1 MSNEWSEWRLF
12 PDPRKFGILVAPFGP
27 GCYELRNGD
36 QLVLYGSSRNVAHR
50 VSSLLPK
57 EWGCGGRKNHSKQ
70 EYVLQNLGT
79 IEYRTVACADVD
91 QAREEEKKLSAKEPN
106 YLFPD

>member
-1 MSNEWSEWRLF
+1 MSTEWSEWRLF
-12 PDPRKFGILVAPFGP
+12 PDPRKLGILVAPFGP
-27 GCYELRNGD
+27 GCYELRDGD

-57 EWGCGGRKNHSKQ
+57 DWGCGGRNNNSKQ
-70 EYVLQNLGT
+70 EYVFQNLGR
-79 IEYRTVACADVD
+79 IEYRTLACADVD
-91 QAREEEKKLSAKEPN
+91 QARHVEKQLQAKESN